1 MTEKDR
7 FIGGDYGF
15 YDQYKEKRLLWSEW
29 KDIIMI
35 MNNLDIKARERGK
48 ALSKLQ
54 KENEQMKKLTYL
66 IEGFLLD
73 KGYTFEDIIPW
84 LHEKTKISGE
94 MI

>member
-1 MTEKDR
+1 
-7 FIGGDYGF
+7 
-15 YDQYKEKRLLWSEW
+15 
-29 KDIIMI
+29 MI

-84 LHEKTKISGE
+84 LHEKTKISAE